1 MRIGLFTDQ
10 YYPQISGVVTSI
22 KMLYEG
28 LEALGHECVIFTSFN
43 EKKISKE
50 DLEII
55 HQKNVVNFK
64 GIAYPFKALKDFR
77 FTFFT
82 GRFVK
87 IIKKYNLDVL
97 HIQTEYSIAKI
108 AIKASKK
115 LGIPIVHTFHT
126 SWKDYIQY
134 LFPQLDKGFHKQL
147 LWLEKKWF
155 TAPVSKASEI
165 EIVPTK
171 KVIQDLSL
179 YGIDKEVEVLPTGIE
194 LERFNEGNI
203 KKEDIEKIKT
213 DLGLK
218 PTDFVF
224 SYVGRTS
231 KEKSINVII
240 DAFIDTFKDNENVK
254 LLIVGGGPIL
264 EDLMDVAD
272 KNGIKNNIIFTD
284 LVPWELVP
292 AYYHVSDVFINAS
305 KTETQ
310 GLTYVEA
317 LASGTPALVQKDEVI
332 EDVVIDNY
340 NGYIFDGIDDL
351 KIKMKSIYENK
362 DELLKLKD
370 NCYNSI
376 KKYSKEQFS
385 KEILNIYD
393 KAIKL
398 YNDKKGNN

>member
-10 YYPQISGVVTSI
+10 YYPSVSGVVTSI

-28 LEALGHECVIFTSFN
+28 LESLGHECIVFTSFD
-43 EKKISKE
+43 ERKISKA

-55 HQKNVVNFK
+55 NQKKVVNFK
-64 GIAYPFKALKDFR
+64 GVAYPFKALKDFR

-82 GRFVK
+82 RRFVK
-87 IIKKYNLDVL
+87 VIKKYKLDVI

-115 LGIPIVHTFHT
+115 LHIPIVHTLHT

-179 YGIDKEVEVLPTGIE
+179 YGIDKKVEVVPTGIE
-194 LERFNEGNI
+194 LERFDDNHVS
-203 KKEDIEKIKT
+203 KEDVEKLKKSLGIEDEFI
-213 DLGLK
+213 
-218 PTDFVF
+218 F
-224 SYVGRTS
+224 SYVGRAS

-240 DAFIDTFKDNENVK
+240 DAFRMAFNDDPKVK
-254 LLIVGGGPIL
+254 LLIVGGGPEL
-264 EDLMDVAD
+264 EELMSVAD
-272 KNGIKNNIIFTD
+272 KDGITRNIIFTD
-284 LVPWELVP
+284 SVPWDKIPV
-292 AYYHVSDVFINAS
+292 YYHMTDVFINAS

-310 GLTYVEA
+310 GLTYIES
-317 LASGTPALVQKDEVI
+317 LASGTPVLVQKDEVI

-340 NGYIFDGIDDL
+340 NGYIFDGVESL
-351 KIKMKSIYENK
+351 SLKMKYIVDNK
-362 DELLKLKD
+362 GELDKLRD
-370 NCYNSI
+370 NCYKSLKN
-376 KKYSKEQFS
+376 YSKEQFS
-385 KEILNIYD
+385 KNIIEIYK
-393 KAIKL
+393 KAI
-398 YNDKKGNN
+398 NDYKGKEQI

>member
-10 YYPQISGVVTSI
+10 YYPSVSGVVTSI

-28 LEALGHECVIFTSFN
+28 LESLGHECVIFTSFN

-50 DLEII
+50 ELEII
-55 HQKNVVNFK
+55 NQKNVVNFK
-64 GIAYPFKALKDFR
+64 GISYPFKSLKEFR

-82 GRFVK
+82 RRFVK
-87 IIKKYNLDVL
+87 VIKKYNLDVI

-115 LGIPIVHTFHT
+115 LHIPIVHTLHT

-147 LWLEKKWF
+147 LWLERNWF

-179 YGIDKEVEVLPTGIE
+179 YGIDKKVEIVPTGIE
-194 LERFNEGNI
+194 LERFDEEHVS
-203 KKEDIEKIKT
+203 KEDVESLRSSLGIEK
-213 DLGLK
+213 DE
-218 PTDFVF
+218 FVF
-224 SYVGRTS
+224 SYVGRAS

-240 DAFIDTFKDNENVK
+240 DGFRMAFSGNPKVK
-254 LLIVGGGPIL
+254 LLIVGGGPVL
-264 EDLMDVAD
+264 EELMSEAD
-272 KNGIKNNIIFTD
+272 KDGITKNIIFTD
-284 LVPWELVP
+284 SVPWDKVP
-292 AYYHVSDVFINAS
+292 VYYHMTDVFINAS

-310 GLTYVEA
+310 GLTYIES

-332 EDVVIDNY
+332 EGVVIDNY
-340 NGYIFDGIDDL
+340 NGYIFDGVDSL
-351 KIKMKSIYENK
+351 VEKMKYIVDHKE
-362 DELLKLKD
+362 ELESLKD
-370 NCYNSI
+370 NCYKSI
-376 KKYSKEQFS
+376 QSYSKEHFS
-385 KEILNIYD
+385 KNILEIYK
-393 KAIKL
+393 KAI
-398 YNDKKGNN
+398 NDYKGKREN